1 MVALRTL
8 GAQRHVAVQ
17 EEQGQVELRVEGEAE
32 TLLLRLCVGDRE
44 APRRV
49 VGDGVVCG
57 AHCLNEGVV

>member
-8 GAQRHVAVQ
+8 GAQRHIAVQ

-32 TLLLRLCVGDRE
+32 TLLLRLCVGDTL
-44 APRRV
+44 RV
-49 VGDGVVCG
+49 VGDGVVFG